1 MLNVHK
7 LVVCEYGDIAK
18 NITVFNK
25 NQFEYWTWIQL
36 PSQVLRDFE
45 LYEIN
50 EYFPNKGEADWIGK
64 VTRECGR
71 PWLKAQ
77 KELFNLEIGKHVYQ
91 LKFVNKYT
99 DDIVTYYSAY
109 IIQDS
114 EPSKPYIYMDRS
126 SDEDLST
133 ETD

>member
-50 EYFPNKGEADWIGK
+50 
-64 VTRECGR
+64 
-71 PWLKAQ
+71 
-77 KELFNLEIGKHVYQ
+77 
-91 LKFVNKYT
+91 
-99 DDIVTYYSAY
+99 
-109 IIQDS
+109 
-114 EPSKPYIYMDRS
+114 
-126 SDEDLST
+126 
-133 ETD
+133 